1 LGSWRWIHHDGR
13 VGPNRAALILEV
25 GYIEGDVAIVIVH
38 AMIAR
43 EKFLG

>member
-1 LGSWRWIHHDGR
+1 M

-25 GYIEGDVAIVIVH
+25 DYVEGDVAIVIVH

-43 EKFLG
+43 DKFMR